1 MKLIYV
7 ITSFAL
13 VNFCVAELD
22 NLTKEAIIT
31 NLHMDLT
38 KAQLPEVMRNVSLK
52 NIPLTILSLMCS
64 TPENSIKSL
73 VGSLASSSTGHNLM
87 AIIQYDMQK
96 AIKEVTNIDPPT
108 IENEAAYEN
117 VTLEKLGEDRR
128 KLTLEAVKNLI
139 NSTLDGKDPDF
150 NKSFPGFRNLC
161 SLLAMF
167 KMIENPDSCVFSAK
181 VEETRYPLSGE
192 VEKKTCI
199 IRSDKAPVIRYE
211 YVNGILW
218 QLNFEGVGSPFYSLS
233 SQVQ

>member
-96 AIKEVTNIDPPT
+96 AIKEVTNIDPPK
-108 IENEAAYEN
+108 IENEAAYKN
-117 VTLEKLGEDRR
+117 VTLDKLGEDRR
-128 KLTLEAVKNLI
+128 TLTLVVVKNLI
-139 NSTLDGKDPDF
+139 NSTLDGKNPDF
-150 NKSFPGFRNLC
+150 NESYRGFGNYCR
-161 SLLAMF
+161 LLGLF
-167 KMIENPDSCVFSAK
+167 KMIENPRSYVYSA
-181 VEETRYPLSGE
+181 E
-192 VEKKTCI
+192 VED
-199 IRSDKAPVIRYE
+199 IRNQNTRLVEKRQCVT
-211 YVNGILW
+211 
-218 QLNFEGVGSPFYSLS
+218 
-233 SQVQ
+233 